1 MLRRCCA
8 SAASRPSSATIDAPD
23 VTSFGSRGL
32 WRSGALRPLSSIAQ
46 PWEHSLKHYCGSI
59 YRLAHRYQL
68 GPSEL
73 GYDKPEA
80 AQHITMPV
88 EGGDVLILATDGL
101 VWTSLLPHSTQSL
114 SARNKQR
121 HERTSSNTAWVRVPY
136 SRHGRLREN
145 RCRNLAHWSLTA
157 WPLWY

>member
-1 MLRRCCA
+1 MR
-8 SAASRPSSATIDAPD
+8 
-23 VTSFGSRGL
+23 
-32 WRSGALRPLSSIAQ
+32 
-46 PWEHSLKHYCGSI
+46 SI

-121 HERTSSNTAWVRVPY
+121 HERTSSYTVWVRVPY
-136 SRHGRLREN
+136 SRHGRLPREESVSQPTS
-145 RCRNLAHWSLTA
+145 HWSLTA

>member
-1 MLRRCCA
+1 MLRLSGVEAVVGYDRRA
-8 SAASRPSSATIDAPD
+8 GRNKLWEPRALAEWGTATTLVHRTA
-23 VTSFGSRGL
+23 V
-32 WRSGALRPLSSIAQ
+32 GA
-46 PWEHSLKHYCGSI
+46 LKHYCGSI

-114 SARNKQR
+114 SARN
-121 HERTSSNTAWVRVPY
+121 
-136 SRHGRLREN
+136 
-145 RCRNLAHWSLTA
+145 
-157 WPLWY
+157 